1 MRQANR
7 AFTPREINFG
17 LWVIVGALLLS
28 AAGVIANGWLLSPS
42 LGQYSQ
48 ATVRQTSSDALEAR
62 PLADARAVMASA
74 SAG

>member
-1 MRQANR
+1 MRLANR

-28 AAGVIANGWLLSPS
+28 AAGVVANGWLLSPS
-42 LGQYSQ
+42 LGQYSE
-48 ATVRQTSSDALEAR
+48 ASVRQASSNVLEAR
-62 PLADARAVMASA
+62 PLADARSAMASA